1 MAGIH
6 HSQFYS
12 LEAPF
17 VIADNTKIRLD
28 SDNFEGAIIGADA
41 HVAQLSECKEIK
53 IQESK
58 EKILRILRGRKISY
72 FERLVRLS

>member
-1 MAGIH
+1 M
-6 HSQFYS
+6 
-12 LEAPF
+12 
-17 VIADNTKIRLD
+17 IADNTKIRLD
-28 SDNFEGAIIGADA
+28 FDNFEGAIIGADA

-72 FERLVRLS
+72 FERLARLS